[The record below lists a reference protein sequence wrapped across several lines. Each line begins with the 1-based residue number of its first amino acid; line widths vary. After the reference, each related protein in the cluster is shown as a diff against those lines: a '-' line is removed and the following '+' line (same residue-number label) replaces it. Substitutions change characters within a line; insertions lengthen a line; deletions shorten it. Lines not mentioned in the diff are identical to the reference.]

1 MGIAK
6 IHAIKS
12 TLKKAIDYIT
22 NEEKT
27 VMENGT
33 KLVSSFRCVPETAH
47 IEFKLTEN
55 LANEVKG
62 NYSKTGGANNLAY
75 HMVQSF
81 SVDDKDLTPEKAHQL
96 GVQFAEEF
104 LGGKFEYVI
113 ATHIDKG
120 HLHNHII
127 FNATSYKD
135 YKKFRS
141 EPYKTVAKMREIS
154 DRICAEN
161 NLTVI
166 TTKEVGKSYKEWQLN
181 KNGKLTWKDTIKYKI
196 DEIIPKVKS
205 YDEFLRMMNEA
216 GFTVKDNVKHISF
229 KSPDEKQERFIR
241 GKRIGEEYTREGI
254 LKRIENKE
262 KVNAKSRTIKISKAN
277 INKKLTDGFII
288 NVPNQDY
295 LLYLDSNAANLQN
308 DVIIANLSEDS
319 YTIMNSGYTPIGNI
333 GAEQIINK
341 FSAEQNQ
348 KNQNIDSVSELSIN
362 ENGELPIVDYI
373 KLRSTE
379 KSELLHKAAK
389 AAAYSRT
396 ENIIYYSDY
405 KKRLSELKDKEYDT
419 RHLLIKLDNKADD
432 IKNIGKLII
441 TYNKYL
447 PYRKELERLKF
458 AKFTKQKFINKHQS
472 DLASL
477 DYAEG
482 ELKRLGIDIENVN
495 QESLVNQIKDNQR
508 SIEVLEEEAE
518 KINERIDKIC
528 EAQSVIDEFISSNKS
543 AELQPTK
550 QNLYNKSDVEL

>member
-33 KLVSSFRCVPETAH
+33 KLVSSFQCVPETAY
-47 IEFKLTEN
+47 IEFNLTSN
-55 LANEVKG
+55 IANEVKG

-75 HMVQSF
+75 HMIQSF
-81 SVDDKDLTPEKAHQL
+81 AVDDKDLTPEKAHQL

-141 EPYKTVAKMREIS
+141 EPKKTVAKIREIS
-154 DRICAEN
+154 DRICEEN

-166 TTKEVGKSYKEWQLN
+166 KTKGVGKSYKEWQLN
-181 KNGKLTWKDTIKYKI
+181 KEGKLTWKDIIKNKI

-205 YDEFLRMMNEA
+205 YDEFLTQMNEA

-229 KSPDEKQERFIR
+229 KTPDEKQERFIR

-254 LKRIENKE
+254 LNRIANKE
-262 KVNAKSRTIKISKAN
+262 RFNTKSRTIKIDKAN
-277 INKKLTDGFII
+277 INKELTDGFII

-295 LLYLDSNAANLQN
+295 LLYLDSSAANIQG
-308 DVIIANLSEDS
+308 DVVVANLSEDS
-319 YTIMNSGYTPIGNI
+319 YAIMNSGYTPIGNI
-333 GAEQIINK
+333 GAEQIINN
-341 FSAEQNQ
+341 FSSEQ
-348 KNQNIDSVSELSIN
+348 NQNIDSVPEVSVN
-362 ENGELPIVDYI
+362 ENGELPIVEYI
-373 KLRSTE
+373 NLRSAE

-405 KKRLSELKDKEYDT
+405 KKRLSELKDIEYDT
-419 RHLLIKLDNKADD
+419 RHLLIKLDKKADE

-447 PYRKELERLKF
+447 PYRKELEKLRF
-458 AKFTKQKFINKHQS
+458 SKFTRQKFINKHQY

-477 DYAEG
+477 DYAEA
-482 ELKRLGIDIENVN
+482 ELKRLGVDIENVN
-495 QESLVNQIKDNQR
+495 QELIVNQIKSNN
-508 SIEVLEEEAE
+508 SNIEKLEKEAQ

-543 AELQPTK
+543 PELQPTR
-550 QNLYNKSDVEL
+550 QNTCNKSDVEL

>member
-1 MGIAK
+1 MAITK

-12 TLKKAIDYIT
+12 TVSKAIAYIT
-22 NEEKT
+22 NPEKT
-27 VMENGT
+27 TLLDGT
-33 KLVSSFRCVPETAH
+33 QLISSFGCVPETAH

-55 LANEVKG
+55 LANELKG

-81 SVDDKDLTPEKAHQL
+81 SVDDKDLTPEQSHQL

-113 ATHIDKG
+113 TTHIDKG

-127 FNATSYKD
+127 FNAISYKD

-166 TTKEVGKSYKEWQLN
+166 TTKQLN
-181 KNGKLTWKDTIKYKI
+181 KDGKLTWKDTIKNKI

-229 KSPDEKQERFIR
+229 KTPDENQERFIR

-277 INKKLTDGFII
+277 INKELTDGFII

-295 LLYLDSNAANLQN
+295 LLYLDSNVANLQN

-333 GAEQIINK
+333 GAEQIINN
-341 FSAEQNQ
+341 FSAEQ
-348 KNQNIDSVSELSIN
+348 NQNIDSVSELSIN

-373 KLRSTE
+373 RLRSAE

-389 AAAYSRT
+389 AAAYSRA

-419 RHLLIKLDNKADD
+419 RHLLIELDEKAEN

-441 TYNKYL
+441 TYNRYL

-458 AKFTKQKFINKHQS
+458 AKFTKQKFMNKHQY

-495 QESLVNQIKDNQR
+495 QGSIVNQIKDNNS
-508 SIEVLEEEAE
+508 SIEKLEKEAQ

-528 EAQSVIDEFISSNKS
+528 EAQSIIDEFISSNKS

-550 QNLYNKSDVEL
+550 HNLYNKSDVEL

>member
-33 KLVSSFRCVPETAH
+33 KLVSSFQCVPETAH

-166 TTKEVGKSYKEWQLN
+166 TTKGVGKSYKEWQLN
-181 KNGKLTWKDTIKYKI
+181 KNGKLTWKDTIKNKI

-205 YDEFLRMMNEA
+205 YDEFLRMMNEE

-229 KSPDEKQERFIR
+229 KTPDEKQERFIR

-262 KVNAKSRTIKISKAN
+262 KVNAKSRTIKIAKAN

-288 NVPNQDY
+288 YVPNQDY

-308 DVIIANLSEDS
+308 DVIIANLFEDS

-333 GAEQIINK
+333 GAEQIINN
-341 FSAEQNQ
+341 FSAEQ
-348 KNQNIDSVSELSIN
+348 NQNIDSVSELSIN
-362 ENGELPIVDYI
+362 ENVELPIVDYI
-373 KLRSTE
+373 RLRSTE

-508 SIEVLEEEAE
+508 SIEVLEKEAE

>member
-33 KLVSSFRCVPETAH
+33 KLVSSFQCVPETAH

-166 TTKEVGKSYKEWQLN
+166 TTKGVGKSYKEWQLN
-181 KNGKLTWKDTIKYKI
+181 KNGKLTWKDTIKNKI

-229 KSPDEKQERFIR
+229 KTPDEKQERFIR

-262 KVNAKSRTIKISKAN
+262 KVNAKSRTIKIAKAN

-308 DVIIANLSEDS
+308 DVIIANLFEDS

-333 GAEQIINK
+333 GAEQIINN
-341 FSAEQNQ
+341 FSAEQ
-348 KNQNIDSVSELSIN
+348 NQNIDSVSELSIN
-362 ENGELPIVDYI
+362 ENVELPIVDYI
-373 KLRSTE
+373 RLRSTE

-508 SIEVLEEEAE
+508 SIEVLEKEAE

>member
-22 NEEKT
+22 NENKT
-27 VMENGT
+27 VMKNGT
-33 KLVSSFRCVPETAH
+33 KLVSSFQCVPETAH

-55 LANEVKG
+55 LANELKG

-96 GVQFAEEF
+96 GIQFAEEF
-104 LGGKFEYVI
+104 LGKKFEYVV

-166 TTKEVGKSYKEWQLN
+166 ATKGVGKSYKEWQLN
-181 KNGKLTWKDTIKYKI
+181 KDGKTTWKDTIKNKI
-196 DEIIPKVKS
+196 DEIIPKAKS
-205 YDEFLRMMNEA
+205 YDEFLKLMNEA

-229 KSPDEKQERFIR
+229 KTSDEKQERFIR

-254 LKRIENKE
+254 LKRIENRE
-262 KVNAKSRTIKISKAN
+262 KINIKSHTINISKDN

-288 NVPNQDY
+288 NVPNQEY
-295 LLYLDSNAANLQN
+295 LLYLDGNTAVIQN
-308 DVIIANLSEDS
+308 DVIVVDLSEDN

-333 GAEQIINK
+333 GSEQIIND
-341 FSAEQNQ
+341 FSVEQ
-348 KNQNIDSVSELSIN
+348 NQNIDSISELSLN

-373 KLRSTE
+373 QLRSAE
-379 KSELLHKAAK
+379 KSELLHKAAQ

-419 RHLLIKLDNKADD
+419 RHLLINLDNKAED
-432 IKNIGKLII
+432 IKHIGKLII

-447 PYRKELERLKF
+447 PYRKELEKLKF
-458 AKFTKQKFINKHQS
+458 AKFTRQKFINKHKN

-482 ELKRLGIDIENVN
+482 ELKRLGIDIENIS

-508 SIEVLEEEAE
+508 NIELLEKETEQ
-518 KINERIDKIC
+518 INERIDKIC
-528 EAQSVIDEFISSNKS
+528 EAQSVIDDFISDNKS
-543 AELQPTK
+543 AELQPTR
-550 QNLYNKSDVEL
+550 QSLHNKSDIEL

>member
-1 MGIAK
+1 MGIAQ

-62 NYSKTGGANNLAY
+62 NYVKTGGANNLAY
-75 HMVQSF
+75 HLIQSF

-141 EPYKTVAKMREIS
+141 EPYKTVAKIREIS
-154 DRICAEN
+154 DRICEEN

-166 TTKEVGKSYKEWQLN
+166 KTKGVGKSYKEWQLN
-181 KNGKLTWKDTIKYKI
+181 KEGKLTWKDTIKNKI

-205 YDEFLRMMNEA
+205 YDEFVKLMNEA
-216 GFTVKDNVKHISF
+216 GFTVKDNVKHIAF
-229 KSPDEKQERFIR
+229 KTSDEKQERFIR

-254 LKRIENKE
+254 LKRIENTE
-262 KVNAKSRTIKISKAN
+262 KTNKKNRLIKIDKSN
-277 INKKLTDGFII
+277 INKVLTDGFIV

-295 LLYLDSNAANLQN
+295 LLYLDSKVANMNN
-308 DVIIANLSEDS
+308 DVIVANLTDDN
-319 YTIMNSGYTPIGNI
+319 YTIMNSGYTPMGSIN
-333 GAEQIINK
+333 AEQIFNS
-341 FSAEQNQ
+341 FSI
-348 KNQNIDSVSELSIN
+348 KQNIDNVSEVFAN
-362 ENGELPIVDYI
+362 ENGELPLIDYI
-373 KLRSTE
+373 KLRSAE
-379 KSELLHKAAK
+379 KSELIHKAAK
-389 AAAYSRT
+389 AAVYSRT

-405 KKRLSELKDKEYDT
+405 KKRLSELKDKEYET
-419 RHLLIKLDNKADD
+419 RHLLINLDKKAEE
-432 IKNIGKLII
+432 IKNIGKLLI
-441 TYNKYL
+441 TYNKNL
-447 PYRKELERLKF
+447 PYRKELEKLRF
-458 AKFTKQKFINKHQS
+458 AKFTKQKFMNKHQY

-477 DYAEG
+477 DYAEA
-482 ELKRLGIDIENVN
+482 ELIRLGVDIENIN
-495 QESLVNQIKDNQR
+495 QELIVNQIKDNNS
-508 SIEVLEEEAE
+508 SIAKLENEAH
-518 KINERIDKIC
+518 KVNERIEKIC

-543 AELQPTK
+543 SELQPIRS
-550 QNLYNKSDVEL
+550 NSHNKTDVEL